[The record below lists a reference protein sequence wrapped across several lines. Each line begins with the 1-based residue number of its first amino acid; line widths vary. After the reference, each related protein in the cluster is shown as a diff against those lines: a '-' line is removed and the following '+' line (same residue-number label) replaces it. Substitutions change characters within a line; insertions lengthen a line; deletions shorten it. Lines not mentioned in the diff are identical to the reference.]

1 MDNIDQNNQNHTY
14 NEHPGTSSQTVVDAR
29 SADSQEVPQNNSEGR
44 SVNSTWQVNEKVRLL
59 QIDLEEREK
68 GRGFMR

>member
-29 SADSQEVPQNNSEGR
+29 SADSQEVPPKQLKHVVLTLHG
-44 SVNSTWQVNEKVRLL
+44 K
-59 QIDLEEREK
+59 I
-68 GRGFMR
+68 MRKYG